1 MRKHREKDR
10 HPFGCRSFLHMVT
23 VHWFPANC
31 NIRSPHLKF
40 CCLRRDTDGILSYVR
55 RVVKIKINFFHICAT
70 SSKYTFCFFQT
81 VSTHIMLYLFCCLT
95 YTKATWKGGDVVGAY
110 YFAYC
115 FRYGRCDLPP
125 HLQMVGR
132 KRLKGQPA

>member
-1 MRKHREKDR
+1 
-10 HPFGCRSFLHMVT
+10 
-23 VHWFPANC
+23 
-31 NIRSPHLKF
+31 
-40 CCLRRDTDGILSYVR
+40 
-55 RVVKIKINFFHICAT
+55 
-70 SSKYTFCFFQT
+70 
-81 VSTHIMLYLFCCLT
+81 MLYLFCCLT

-132 KRLKGQPA
+132 KRLEGQPAQKFKPLYGIENPGDCHLRGFRC